1 MPHGMAWRGAAV
13 ETFRRTAEGP
23 WPVRPST
30 ASTASGQRPAASA
43 SAISAS
49 GGQKA
54 RFAALRGREIG
65 LPPPPAVRHAD
76 MPSVGGRLARSESDL
91 DQ

>member
-1 MPHGMAWRGAAV
+1 MPYGMAWRGAAV

-23 WPVRPST
+23 SVPRLP
-30 ASTASGQRPAASA
+30 APPAASGQRKCH
-43 SAISAS
+43 IRVR
-49 GGQKA
+49 GQKA
-54 RFAALRGREIG
+54 RFAARRGREIG